1 MSLISINP
9 YSFSAAVPNIVT
21 DSMVMH
27 LDAGQTASYPSPFTG
42 STWTDLTS
50 NGNNGTLT
58 GFSGSFYDSANQG
71 SLIFDGNN
79 DFAACGSVNFF
90 GSGKVTANAWVKLSS
105 SKVQHII
112 DSSNTT
118 WHLAVLDNNR
128 PYFWNGTTYH
138 ENAPALSLNQWYML
152 TGVQGTTLD
161 IYTNGVLQQSI
172 ATNVNVATGNNIAV
186 GSFQGSP
193 ATRFWNGNIATATL
207 YNRALT
213 AAEVLQNFNAL
224 RGRYGL

>member
-9 YSFSAAVPNIVT
+9 YSFSADVPNIVT
-21 DSMVMH
+21 DGMIMN
-27 LDAGQTASYPSPFTG
+27 LDAGQTASYPG
-42 STWTDLTS
+42 SGTTWTDLTS

-112 DSSNTT
+112 DSSGTT